1 MKSKD
6 FLSVI
11 HLHKCDK
18 LNPQEKEFLS
28 GLFQLK
34 TTDEL
39 NINSI
44 LIDQSFVTRIKRSFG
59 NKPHKL
65 LIFYESPIKLN
76 YVNNDFIQ
84 IRDSI
89 DNKTEFDRLNKDEK
103 YLLIGNS
110 KIGKLEAKQTKKI
123 NQLIDSRPLKY
134 NKSKHLSQHHKDFH
148 NRSKYLNINNQYIN

>member
-44 LIDQSFVTRIKRSFG
+44 LIDHSFVTRIKRSFG
-59 NKPHKL
+59 NKSHKL

-84 IRDSI
+84 LRDSI
-89 DNKTEFDRLNKDEK
+89 DNKTEFDRLNKEEK
-103 YLLIGNS
+103 YFLIGNS
-110 KIGKLEAKQTKKI
+110 RIGKLEAKQAKKI
-123 NQLIDSRPLKY
+123 NQLIDSKLQKY
-134 NKSKHLSQHHKDFH
+134 NNLKQYCSHYKDFH
-148 NRSKYLNINNQYIN
+148 NGRNI